1 MEKKLYMQPSLKA
14 IDIDEELLAAISE
27 PVIDEDEETEDLA
40 RQHTGWGFDEEG
52 QPAKKRGVWDE

>member
-27 PVIDEDEETEDLA
+27 PVIDEDEPTEDLA
-40 RQHTGWGFDEEG
+40 RQHNGWGFEEEG